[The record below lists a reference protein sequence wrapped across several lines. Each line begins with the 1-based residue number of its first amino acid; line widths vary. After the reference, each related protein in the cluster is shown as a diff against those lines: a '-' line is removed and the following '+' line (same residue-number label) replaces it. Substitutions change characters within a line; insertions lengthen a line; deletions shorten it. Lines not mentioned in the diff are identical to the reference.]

1 MSKKADGNSSADL
14 KGISVSHD
22 GHSSKPVALAPL
34 KTSLDYNL
42 EDLEK
47 PSALFMLREDFAAD
61 NKLAFNGKF
70 RGKWTVKVN
79 TLLAVGGSRE
89 NPKLE
94 VQDDAQLNGPVGKHK
109 VQLKFKPKKFSA
121 QLDFGHHLISNNV
134 TLKDGTQV
142 NSSSFLNPYLFF
154 ESDRVF
160 KKQLFG
166 LGVLTHTN
174 HCLRS
179 NARINLKNEESKL
192 DWDISKNVYAH
203 HKGFFGNFF
212 TNWKFADSFIFNERK
227 ALFGYDRDQLN
238 LNCEINFA
246 KGSFRDWKLQNSS
259 VSASYDMKV
268 NGAVAAAVEQN
279 YAAQG
284 DKTPQEVSFGYRNK
298 LTRDLEVKSKL
309 TLSGLMSLFL
319 NYKLKDGLSVHS
331 TLAAKMGDSQKKGF
345 LEMPFDFG
353 IKLKLEH

>member
-1 MSKKADGNSSADL
+1 MSKKADGISSVDP
-14 KGISVSHD
+14 KGISVSYD
-22 GHSSKPVALAPL
+22 GQPTKPVVLAPL
-34 KTSLDYNL
+34 KTSLDYSL

-79 TLLAVGGSRE
+79 TLLAVGGSAE
-89 NPKLE
+89 SPKLE

-121 QLDFGHHLISNNV
+121 QLDLGHHLISNSVALRN
-134 TLKDGTQV
+134 GTQI
-142 NSSSFLNPYLFF
+142 NSSSFVNPYLFF

-166 LGVLTHTN
+166 FGVVSHTN

-179 NARINLKNEESKL
+179 NSRLNLKVEESKL
-192 DWDISKNVYAH
+192 DWDISKNLYAH

-212 TNWKFADSFIFNERK
+212 TNWKFTDAFIFNERK
-227 ALFGYDRDQLN
+227 ALFGYDRNQLN
-238 LNCEINFA
+238 LNCEVNFG
-246 KGSFRDWKLQNSS
+246 KGSFRDWKLQSSS

-268 NGAVAAAVEQN
+268 NGAVAASVEQK
-279 YAAQG
+279 YGAQG
-284 DKTPQEVSFGYRNK
+284 ETAPQEVSFGYRNK

-309 TLSGLMSLFL
+309 NLSGLMSLFL
-319 NYKLKDGLSVHS
+319 NYKLKEGLSIQS